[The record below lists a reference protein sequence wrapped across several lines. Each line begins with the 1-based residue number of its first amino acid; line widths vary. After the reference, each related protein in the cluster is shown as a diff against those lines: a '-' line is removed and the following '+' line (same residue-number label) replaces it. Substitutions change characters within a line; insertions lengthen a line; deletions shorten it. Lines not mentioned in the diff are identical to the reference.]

1 MQKKERMKMSKNAE
15 RYKKYY
21 RAGWYTKSMIS
32 KLFEKGAITEE
43 EYQEIIDLDATG
55 EAVNE

>member
-1 MQKKERMKMSKNAE
+1 MSKNAE

-43 EYQEIIDLDATG
+43 EYHEIIDLNATG